1 MKNERMKYMKKVI
14 AISSLLL
21 AISFTAVAQI
31 AGATQQ
37 EEQNAFGASAPS
49 AAFQST
55 SSMSG
60 SGSTY
65 SANPELNADGT
76 AAYQGETYSPAKAIR
91 RPGGVRKDEND
102 IPNPDVEGQGNDPIG
117 DAVLPLLLMSLA
129 FGMFVYF
136 RRKRSEA

>member
-1 MKNERMKYMKKVI
+1 MKKVI
-14 AISSLLL
+14 VISSLLF

-31 AGATQQ
+31 TGSTQQ

-76 AAYQGETYSPAKAIR
+76 AAYEGGSYTSAKAPLI
-91 RPGGVRKDEND
+91 GGPRKNTS
-102 IPNPDVEGQGNDPIG
+102 NPPDPQPLG
-117 DAVLPLLLMSLA
+117 DTLLPLLLMSLT
-129 FGMFVYF
+129 FGVFVYF
-136 RRKRSEA
+136 RRKQTLKS

>member
-1 MKNERMKYMKKVI
+1 MKKVI
-14 AISSLLL
+14 VISSLLF

-31 AGATQQ
+31 TGSTQQ

-76 AAYQGETYSPAKAIR
+76 ATLEGASYSPAKPKK
-91 RPGGVRKDEND
+91 PGTIHKAPP
-102 IPNPDVEGQGNDPIG
+102 INPDPIG
-117 DAVLPLLLMSLA
+117 DALLPLLLMSLT
-129 FGMFVYF
+129 FCGYLYL

>member
-1 MKNERMKYMKKVI
+1 MKRVI
-14 AISSLLL
+14 VISSLLL

-31 AGATQQ
+31 AGPTQQ

-76 AAYQGETYSPAKAIR
+76 ATLEGASYSPAKPKK
-91 RPGGVRKDEND
+91 PGTIHKAPP
-102 IPNPDVEGQGNDPIG
+102 INPDPLG
-117 DAVLPLLLMSLA
+117 DALLPLLLMSLA

-136 RRKRSEA
+136 RRKRSAA

>member
-1 MKNERMKYMKKVI
+1 MKKVI
-14 AISSLLL
+14 VISSLLF

-31 AGATQQ
+31 TGSTQQ

-76 AAYQGETYSPAKAIR
+76 ATLEGASYSPAKPKK
-91 RPGGVRKDEND
+91 PGTIHKAPP
-102 IPNPDVEGQGNDPIG
+102 INPDPLG
-117 DAVLPLLLMSLA
+117 DAVLPLLFMSIA

-136 RRKRSEA
+136 RRKQTLKS

>member
-1 MKNERMKYMKKVI
+1 MKDMKKVI
-14 AISSLLL
+14 VISSLLL
-21 AISFTAVAQI
+21 AISFTAVAQV
-31 AGATQQ
+31 AGPTQQ

-76 AAYQGETYSPAKAIR
+76 AAYEGGSYTSAKSPLIGGPR
-91 RPGGVRKDEND
+91 RNPSVDPKDPGNT
-102 IPNPDVEGQGNDPIG
+102 PLG
-117 DAVLPLLLMSLA
+117 DTLLPLLMMSLA

-136 RRKRSEA
+136 RRKQTLKS

>member
-1 MKNERMKYMKKVI
+1 MKRVI
-14 AISSLLL
+14 VISSLLL

-31 AGATQQ
+31 AGPTQQ

-76 AAYQGETYSPAKAIR
+76 ATLEGASYSPAKPKK
-91 RPGGVRKDEND
+91 PGTIHKAPP
-102 IPNPDVEGQGNDPIG
+102 INPDPIG
-117 DAVLPLLLMSLA
+117 DALLPLLLMSLT
-129 FGMFVYF
+129 FCGYLYL